1 MKQSKDLPSP
11 QESNAQ
17 LLNDIQ
23 ALQDIEKQLFMNLE
37 ENTNLTSDE
46 KKKIIDKINN
56 ISKMRVNLY
65 QTLNG
70 VNSFYQNAL
79 EKSKS
84 TLKEQSAAI
93 DIVEKELNM
102 AKKRLQTME
111 EERNNKIRMVEIN
124 NYYGERYAEHASLM
138 KIIIIMLVPVLLLTI
153 LRNQGFLPIEVYFV
167 LIVIIGVIGGVNI
180 LKTLRSIAL
189 RDAMNY
195 DEYDFTFNPQ
205 DAPKSVGQDDSDPWS
220 KPSSTTELVFD
231 ASSNMCVAPKSTAS
245 SLAATPVNPGQPV
258 KKTLE
263 SFVNDIFTKSST
275 LTTSKKPDVTL
286 ESSKVEDYNGSSFL
300 YK

>member
-1 MKQSKDLPSP
+1 MKQSKELPSP

-23 ALQDIEKQLFMNLE
+23 ALQDIEKQLFSSLE
-37 ENTNLTSDE
+37 ENANLTSDE
-46 KKKIIDKINN
+46 QKKIIDKINN

-79 EKSKS
+79 QSSKG
-84 TLKEQSAAI
+84 TLAEQSAAI
-93 DIVEKELNM
+93 DIVEKELNT
-102 AKKRLQTME
+102 AKKRLQMME

-124 NYYGERYAEHASLM
+124 NYYGDRYAEHASLM
-138 KIIIIMLVPVLLLTI
+138 KIIIIMLIPVLLLTV
-153 LRNQGFLPIEVYFV
+153 LRNQGVLPFEVYFI
-167 LIVIIGVIGGVNI
+167 LIVVIGVIGGVQI

-195 DEYDFTFNPQ
+195 DEYNFSFNPQ
-205 DAPKSVGQDDSDPWS
+205 DAPKSVGQDDTDPWS

-231 ASSNMCVAPKSTAS
+231 ASSNMCVAPKSTAT
-245 SLAATPVNPGQPV
+245 SLAVTPVSPEKPV

-263 SFVNDIFTKSST
+263 SFMNDIFTKS
-275 LTTSKKPDVTL
+275 TSNGVKPDVTL
-286 ESSKVEDYNGSSFL
+286 GSNEVNDYTGNSFL